1 MKAFP
6 IRNLKPVVANVDSTE
21 IGNAVTKA
29 QNAMF
34 RPMGAVKGGPT
45 LRKLW
50 GFGASQ
56 TPFTTF
62 DALTHPSGS
71 GTIGAADKTIA
82 VRIYLQGK
90 NFLMFFNMYTGSV
103 TENGI
108 TYAVTPGERGTF
120 YLGDDA
126 TYSGDF
132 DPTASGPPL
141 FEVLAY
147 GLAAHARWYGNF
159 SFGQIEAQNGVDDA
173 LAIQLGR
180 TYTPGKLR
188 KRGSNAFPATPIISA
203 IEPETASNTQAFRVI
218 SGRAGS
224 VNLIFTANSD
234 NFVGIYGN
242 SRIKVRIVYAG
253 AYSAGPIT
261 STITGEGTI
270 GSPYIYTLNTTDTA
284 SSNTAIIAFVTTD
297 SKAIPILIA
306 SGANA
311 TADTFNDASPV
322 FLAGGLGVGASIGL
336 SNEVVTVYA
345 RYWDGGYNNCG
356 YEGPSSVLS
365 NEIVLDGLTNKDIA
379 IQVDIDPTA
388 EDGRFSHSNAGIR
401 IYKQTASSPTTVYNC
416 FNPDTP
422 LANSYRTQ
430 HVVGVS
436 ATTPMWQRA
445 SAVTATLNGRT
456 NVFTFSSAQANGNV
470 FICSTAAHSIPTGT
484 KLYVVNASGLTGQLS
499 LSAGGA
505 ALNVG
510 DQYLATV
517 VSTVADTLSLTGT
530 VTNGMVAQTTPAA
543 LGLPDSTDL
552 YIISAVTVAGTTT
565 FQLSLSP
572 GGSAIDITSTGSTIL
587 YFNGASPT
595 LEFGTLTPD
604 RLYAV
609 DEVNYGNQTT
619 TNSGASTI
627 TYPSP
632 VTNGDVF
639 VLEIANAGIPGQA
652 KVYAINA
659 SGSTC
664 KLSLYAGGPA
674 LTITG
679 NVSLY
684 LRRLTAHVWA
694 TTDIVIMP
702 SGSGAVAPSSLA
714 LDTRYYIASLDIDGY
729 GVALSIDRLRVVLAL
744 GSTGTALSL
753 KAVAVSMIIGST
765 TEPGLAMAP
774 DQNRPPPHRYM
785 TMCGTF
791 NWCAGISG
799 NESKI
804 YSSKDAQRDEVSPEG
819 VDLIDVDLVSKS
831 RGTSTFR
838 ITGLWTDKFKLHVH
852 CADGIVIIDP
862 ADTASQQEPLIDAGM
877 VNGMCSSTNDGN
889 KIIFLATNRQMME
902 FNGARYGNRSSKSK
916 SDSALNY
923 INEYVDVDEMI
934 RSPESCCVMHDT
946 ESNFFW
952 MWLPSA
958 SGNNLAFAYDELMD
972 GIVGPFTIPM
982 AITSACKM
990 ESSRGQ
996 YVVANKDGYIFSWN
1010 SFEQNDRGD
1019 KFTSTAPTLHDSG
1032 EATPQ
1037 AHAGY
1042 DTQDVS
1048 AYDTDGAPISGKLW
1062 YSTQTILETGMIDL
1076 GDSGTVK
1083 RFMGVEW
1090 RSVAGSRG
1098 YVRCTLID
1106 TQGNER
1112 SVEFG
1117 EMGQKQRNL
1126 PHRCLINMI
1135 DTACKVRLE
1144 IFSGD
1149 LQPWVIRDLSALV
1162 G

>member
-34 RPMGAVKGGPT
+34 RPMGAVKGCPT

-56 TPFTTF
+56 TPFATF

-103 TENGI
+103 VENGI

-132 DPTASGPPL
+132 DPTAAGPPL

-188 KRGSNAFPATPIISA
+188 KRGSNAIPGTPTISA
-203 IEPETASNTQAFRVI
+203 IEPETASNTQAKRTVT
-218 SGRAGS
+218 GRAGS
-224 VNLIFTANSD
+224 VDLVFTANSD

-261 STITGEGTI
+261 STITGDGSI

-284 SSNTAIIAFVTTD
+284 SSNNAIIAFVAAD
-297 SKAIPILIA
+297 SKAIPILSA

-311 TADTFNDASPV
+311 TADTFTDASPV
-322 FLAGGLGVGASIGL
+322 FLSGGLGVGESIGL

-356 YEGPSSVLS
+356 YEGPSSLLS
-365 NEIVLDGLTNKDIA
+365 NEIVLDGTTNKDIA

-388 EDGRFSHSNAGIR
+388 EGGRFSHANAGIR
-401 IYKQTASSPTTVYNC
+401 VYKQTSSSPTTVYNL

-445 SAVTATLNGRT
+445 SAVTATFVGLT
-456 NVFTFSSAQANGNV
+456 NVFTFSAPQTNGNV
-470 FICSTAAHSIPTGT
+470 FICSTTAHSIPTGT
-484 KLYVVNASGLTGQLS
+484 KLYVVNASGSTGQLS
-499 LSAGGA
+499 LTAGGA
-505 ALNVG
+505 AINVG
-510 DQYLATV
+510 DQYIATV

-530 VTNGMVAQTTPAA
+530 ITNGMVAQTTPAA
-543 LGLPDSTDL
+543 LGLPDATDM

-572 GGSAIDITSTGSTIL
+572 SGSAIDITSTGSTSL
-587 YFNGASPT
+587 YFNGSSPT
-595 LEFGTLTPD
+595 LELGTLTQD

-609 DEVNYGNQTT
+609 DEVNYSNQTT
-619 TNSGASTI
+619 TNSGASTV
-627 TYPSP
+627 TYPS
-632 VTNGDVF
+632 VVANGEVF
-639 VLEIANAGIPGQA
+639 VLETANSGIPAQA
-652 KVYAINA
+652 KLYAINA

-664 KLSLYAGGPA
+664 QLSLYAGGPA

-679 NVSLY
+679 SVSLY
-684 LRRLTAHVWA
+684 LRRLTSHAWA

-714 LDTRYYIASLDIDGY
+714 LDARYYIASLDTDGY

-753 KAVAVSMIIGST
+753 KAVAVSMVIGST

-785 TMCGTF
+785 TLCGTF
-791 NWCAGISG
+791 NWIAGISG

-804 YSSKDAQRDEVSPEG
+804 YSSKDAQQDEVSPEG
-819 VDLIDVDLVSKS
+819 VDLTDVDLVSKS

-862 ADTASQQEPLIDAGM
+862 ANTASQQEPLIDAGM
-877 VNGMCSSTNDGN
+877 VNGMCSSTSDGN

-916 SDSALNY
+916 SDDALDY
-923 INEYVDVDEMI
+923 INEYVDVDEMV
-934 RSPESCCVMHDT
+934 RSPESCCVLHDV
-946 ESNFFW
+946 EANIFW
-952 MWLPSA
+952 MWFPTA
-958 SGNNLAFAYDELMD
+958 SGNNIAFAYDELMD
-972 GIVGPFTIPM
+972 GIVGPFTTPFS
-982 AITSACKM
+982 ITSACKM

-996 YVVANKDGYIFSWN
+996 YVVANKDGYLFSFDTFN
-1010 SFEQNDRGD
+1010 QNDRGD
-1019 KFTSTAPTLHDSG
+1019 KFTTTAPTLHPSSDNP
-1032 EATPQ
+1032 PQ

-1042 DTQDVS
+1042 DTQSVS
-1048 AYDTDGAPISGKLW
+1048 AYDTDGAAVSGKLW
-1062 YSTQTILETGMIDL
+1062 YSNQAILETGMIDL
-1076 GDSGTVK
+1076 GDNGTIK
-1083 RFMGVEW
+1083 KFMGVEW

-1098 YVRCTLID
+1098 YVTI
-1106 TQGNER
+1106 TAISTSGAER
-1112 SVEFG
+1112 AVVYG
-1117 EMGQKQRNL
+1117 EMGGKARNL
-1126 PHRCLINMI
+1126 PHRVVFNII
-1135 DTACKVRLE
+1135 DTAIKLRIE

-1149 LQPWVIRDLSALV
+1149 LQPWVIRDLSILV

>member
-1 MKAFP
+1 MRTFP

-34 RPMGAVKGGPT
+34 RPMGAVKGCPT

-56 TPFTTF
+56 TPFATF

-90 NFLMFFNMYTGSV
+90 NFLMFFNMYTGTV

-108 TYAVTPGERGTF
+108 TYNVTPGERGTF

-132 DPTASGPPL
+132 DPNASGPPL

-188 KRGSNAFPATPIISA
+188 KRGSNAAPGTPVILA
-203 IEPETASNTQAFRVI
+203 IEPETASNTQAKRTVT
-218 SGRAGS
+218 GRAGS
-224 VNLIFTANSD
+224 VDLVFTANAD

-242 SRIKVRIVYAG
+242 NRIKVRIVYAG
-253 AYSAGPIT
+253 AYSGGPIT
-261 STITGEGTI
+261 STITGDGSI
-270 GSPYIYTLNTTDTA
+270 GSPYIYTLNTTAFA
-284 SSNTAIIAFVTTD
+284 SSNTAIISFVAAD
-297 SKAIPILIA
+297 SKAIPILSA

-311 TADTFNDASPV
+311 TADTFTDASPV
-322 FLAGGLGVGASIGL
+322 FLSGGLGVGASIGL
-336 SNEVVTVYA
+336 SNEVVTAYA

-356 YEGPSSVLS
+356 YEGPSSALS
-365 NEIVLDGLTNKDIA
+365 NEIVLDGATNKDIT

-388 EDGRFSHSNAGIR
+388 EGGRFSHANAGIR

-422 LANSYRTQ
+422 LPNSYRTQ

-436 ATTPMWQRA
+436 ATTPMWQRD
-445 SAVTATLNGRT
+445 SGATYAFVGLT
-456 NVFTFSSAQANGNV
+456 NTLTFSSTQTNGNI
-470 FICSTAAHSIPTGT
+470 FIATASSVGIPSGT
-484 KLYVVNASGLTGQLS
+484 KLYVVNASGVTGQLS
-499 LSAGGA
+499 LTAGGA
-505 ALNVG
+505 AIDIG
-510 DQYLATV
+510 TQYSATV
-517 VSTVADTLSLTGT
+517 VSAAANTLSITGT
-530 VTNGMVAQTTPAA
+530 ITNGMVAQIASTAF
-543 LGLPDSTDL
+543 GLPASTNL
-552 YIISAVTVAGTTT
+552 YVISAVTVTGTTT

-572 GGSAIDITSTGSTIL
+572 GGAAIDITTAGTTTL
-587 YFNGASPT
+587 HFNGTTPT
-595 LEFGTLTPD
+595 LEFGVLISN
-604 RLYAV
+604 RLYSV
-609 DEVNYGNQTT
+609 DEVNYSNQTT
-619 TNSGASTI
+619 TNSGASTV
-627 TYPSP
+627 TYPSA
-632 VTNGDVF
+632 VANGEVF
-639 VLEIANAGIPGQA
+639 VLETSAAGLPAQT
-652 KVYAINA
+652 KLCAINA

-664 KLSLYAGGPA
+664 QLSLYAGGPA
-674 LTITG
+674 LTITSST
-679 NVSLY
+679 SLY
-684 LRRLTAHVWA
+684 LRRLSSHAWA

-702 SGSGAVAPSSLA
+702 SGSGAAAPSSLA
-714 LDTRYYIASLDIDGY
+714 LDTRYYIASLDTDGF
-729 GVALSIDRLRVVLAL
+729 GVALSIDRLRAVLAL

-753 KAVAVSMIIGST
+753 KAVAVSMVIGST

-785 TMCGTF
+785 TLCGTF

-804 YSSKDAQRDEVSPEG
+804 YSSKDAQQDEVSPEG
-819 VDLIDVDLVSKS
+819 VDLTDVDLVSKS

-838 ITGLWTDKFKLHVH
+838 ITGLWTDKFKLHIH

-862 ADTASQQEPLIDAGM
+862 SNTANQQEPLIDAGM
-877 VNGMCSSTNDGN
+877 VNGMCSSTSDGN

-902 FNGARYGNRSSKSK
+902 FNGARYGNRSSKSR
-916 SDSALNY
+916 SDDALDY
-923 INEYVDVDEMI
+923 INEYVDVDQMV
-934 RSPESCCVMHDT
+934 RSPESCCVLHDV
-946 ESNFFW
+946 EANIFW
-952 MWLPSA
+952 MWYPTA
-958 SGNNLAFAYDELMD
+958 AGNNIAFAYDELMD
-972 GIVGPFTIPM
+972 GIVGPFTTPM

-990 ESSRGQ
+990 ETSRGQ
-996 YVVANKDGYIFSWN
+996 YVVANKDGYLFSWD
-1010 SFEQNDRGD
+1010 SFNQNDRGD
-1019 KFTSTAPTLHDSG
+1019 KFTTTAPTLHPSADNP
-1032 EATPQ
+1032 PQ

-1042 DTQDVS
+1042 DTQSVS
-1048 AYDTDGAPISGKLW
+1048 AYDTDGAAVSGKLW
-1062 YSTQTILETGMIDL
+1062 YSNQTILETGMIDL

-1083 RFMGVEW
+1083 RFMGLQW
-1090 RSVAGSRG
+1090 RAVAGSRG
-1098 YVRCTLID
+1098 YIRVTFVD

-1112 SVEFG
+1112 SVNYG
-1117 EMGQKQRNL
+1117 ELGGKQRNL
-1126 PHRCLINMI
+1126 PHQVLLNMV
-1135 DTACKVRLE
+1135 DTAIKVRFE
-1144 IFSGD
+1144 VFSGD
-1149 LQPWVIRDLSALV
+1149 LQPWICRDFAILV

>member
-1 MKAFP
+1 MRAFP

-21 IGNAVTKA
+21 IGSAVTKA
-29 QNAMF
+29 QNALF
-34 RPMGAVKGGPT
+34 RPQGAVKGGPT

-50 GFGASQ
+50 GFGTLA
-56 TPFTTF
+56 TPFATF

-103 TENGI
+103 TENGV
-108 TYAVTPGERGTF
+108 TYNVTPGERGTF

-132 DPTASGPPL
+132 DPNAAGPPL

-159 SFGQIEAQNGVDDA
+159 SFGQVEAQNGVDDA
-173 LAIQLGR
+173 VAVQLGR
-180 TYTPGKLR
+180 TYTPGKWR
-188 KRGSNAFPATPIISA
+188 KRGSNAIPGTPTISA
-203 IEPETASNTQAFRVI
+203 IEPETASNTQAKRTVT
-218 SGRAGS
+218 GRAGS
-224 VNLIFTANSD
+224 VDLVFTANAD
-234 NFVGIYGN
+234 NFIGVYGN
-242 SRIKVRIVYAG
+242 NRIKVRIVYAG

-261 STITGEGTI
+261 STITGDGSI
-270 GSPYIYTLNTTDTA
+270 GSPYIYTLNTTTTT
-284 SSNTAIIAFVTTD
+284 SSNNAIIAFVATD
-297 SKAIPILIA
+297 SKAIPILSA

-322 FLAGGLGVGASIGL
+322 FLSGGLGVGASIGL

-356 YEGPSSVLS
+356 YEGPSSLIS
-365 NEIVLDGLTNKDIA
+365 NEIVLDGTTNKDIT

-401 IYKQTASSPTTVYNC
+401 IYKQTASDPTIYNC

-422 LANSYRTQ
+422 LSNSYRTQ

-436 ATTPMWQRA
+436 AIAPMWQRA
-445 SAVTATLNGRT
+445 SAVTATFVGLS
-456 NVFTFSSAQANGNV
+456 NVLTFSSPQTNGNV

-484 KLYVVNASGLTGQLS
+484 KLYVINASGSTGQLS

-505 ALNVG
+505 AINIG
-510 DQYLATV
+510 DEYLATV
-517 VSTVADTLSLTGT
+517 VSTIAETMSVTGT
-530 VTNGMVAQTTPAA
+530 ITNGMVAQTNAPS
-543 LGLPDSTDL
+543 LGLPAATDM
-552 YIISAVTVAGTTT
+552 YVISAVTTTGTTT

-572 GGSAIDITSTGSTIL
+572 GGTAIDLTSGGSVVL
-587 YFNGASPT
+587 YFNGASPI
-595 LEFGTLTPD
+595 LELGTLTPD

-609 DEVNYGNQTT
+609 DEANYSNLTT
-619 TNSGASTI
+619 TNAGASTI
-627 TYPSP
+627 TYPSA

-639 VLEIANAGIPGQA
+639 ILETANSGIPGQA

-664 KLSLYAGGPA
+664 QLSLYAGGPA

-679 NVSLY
+679 SVSLY
-684 LRRLTAHVWA
+684 LRRLTAHAWS

-702 SGSGAVAPSSLA
+702 SGGGAVAPSSLA
-714 LDTRYYIASLDIDGY
+714 LDTRYYIASLDTDGY

-753 KAVAVSMIIGST
+753 KTVAVTMVIGST
-765 TEPGLAMAP
+765 TEPGLAMSP

-785 TMCGTF
+785 TLCGTF

-804 YSSKDAQRDEVSPEG
+804 YSSKDATFDEVSPEG
-819 VDLIDVDLVSKS
+819 VDLTDVDLVSKS
-831 RGTSTFR
+831 RGTSAFK
-838 ITGLWTDKFKLHVH
+838 ISGLWTDKFKLHVH

-862 ADTASQQEPLIDAGM
+862 ANTASQQEPLIDAGM
-877 VNGMCSSTNDGN
+877 VNGMCSSTSDGN

-916 SDSALNY
+916 SDSALDY
-923 INEYVDVDEMI
+923 INEYVDVDEMV
-934 RSPESCCVMHDT
+934 RSPESCCVLHDT
-946 ESNFFW
+946 EANIFW
-952 MWLPSA
+952 MWYPTA
-958 SGNNLAFAYDELMD
+958 AGDNIAFAYDELMD
-972 GIVGPFTIPM
+972 GIVGPFTTPM

-990 ESSRGQ
+990 ETSRGQ

-1010 SFEQNDRGD
+1010 AFEQFDRGD
-1019 KFTSTAPTLHDSG
+1019 KFTTTVPTLHDSG

-1037 AHAGY
+1037 AHEGY
-1042 DTQDVS
+1042 ASQAVS
-1048 AYDTDGAPISGKLW
+1048 AYDTDGAAVSGKLW

-1076 GDSGTVK
+1076 GDGSTIK

-1090 RSVAGSRG
+1090 RSVSGSRG

-1112 SVEFG
+1112 SVEYG
-1117 EMGQKQRNL
+1117 EMGGKARNL

-1135 DTACKVRLE
+1135 DTACKLRFEV
-1144 IFSGD
+1144 FSGD
-1149 LQPWVIRDLSALV
+1149 LQPWIARDFQILV